1 LRELAVLNDGKEIM
15 TVNDVAEYL
24 KISVIT
30 TYRLVQDGKI
40 PAFKVG
46 RSWRIKRSDLNE
58 FIEKQ
63 IRGERF

>member
-1 LRELAVLNDGKEIM
+1 MAEDKEIM
-15 TVNDVAEYL
+15 TLRQVAEYL
-24 KISVIT
+24 QISEVT

-46 RSWRIKRSDLNE
+46 RSWRVKKEDLNE

-63 IRGERF
+63 KRGERF